1 MSATLAGHKAIVT
14 GAARGIGHAIA
25 SALAAGGAAVT
36 IIDRDS
42 AGADAA
48 AALNAT
54 FVPADL
60 GDDADAKRAIVAAA
74 EAMGGLDTLV
84 NNAGIFRLRPLMEI
98 TADEWDLI
106 QRVNTRSML
115 STTQA
120 AARIML
126 DAGTKG
132 SIINVA
138 SMAAKTGGAL
148 EAHYAASKAGVIALT
163 RATAGELGC
172 HGIRAN
178 AICPGYILTD
188 MGAATRTEE
197 DVANW
202 SQRSP
207 LGRCGTPDDV
217 AGVAVFLAS
226 PASAYLTGQAV
237 NVTGGMI
244 MH

>member
-1 MSATLAGHKAIVT
+1 MSATLAGHKAVVT

-25 SALAAGGAAVT
+25 SALAANGAAVT

-132 SIINVA
+132 SIINIA

>member
-132 SIINVA
+132 SIINIA

>member
-1 MSATLAGHKAIVT
+1 MSATLAGHKAVVT

-25 SALAAGGAAVT
+25 SALAANGAAVA
-36 IIDRDS
+36 IIDRDH

-54 FVPADL
+54 FFPADL

-120 AARIML
+120 AASIMM

-132 SIINVA
+132 SIINIA
-138 SMAAKTGGAL
+138 SMAAKTGGAM